1 MGWGLVHM
9 LEWLWEASI
18 RSQEKKNKTVRH
30 EGAKSKHSKHP
41 GNRIPSRRNCKCKSL
56 RLGNL
61 WSVLGGHNGVDYFQ
75 LFLVEFME
83 LVFFSYL
90 FGFLQLA
97 WSTFTISMKYLHNRK
112 RQKYSHLERE
122 HSELLSLPL
131 LSPMSIISI
140 PFLKNTCSYLLS
152 KIQSHLFIQA
162 LMRGSSSE
170 VVCFQFC
177 LGQCCFN
184 ALLFTLPPPSNH
196 IWLETIFNFKWL
208 FLNWHFPHVPKV
220 MSIYFKRSKWIW

>member
-30 EGAKSKHSKHP
+30 EGAKSKHPKHP

-61 WSVLGGHNGVDYFQ
+61 WSVLGGHNRVDYFQ

-97 WSTFTISMKYLHNRK
+97 WSTFTISMKYLHKNGK
-112 RQKYSHLERE
+112 NIPIWKENIASYSLCHYSLRWVLSAFHFLKIHAHTFWAKFKAICLFRLSWEGLAVRLCA
-122 HSELLSLPL
+122 SNSVWDSAVSMLCSLP
-131 LSPMSIISI
+131 
-140 PFLKNTCSYLLS
+140 
-152 KIQSHLFIQA
+152 
-162 LMRGSSSE
+162 
-170 VVCFQFC
+170 C
-177 LGQCCFN
+177 LH
-184 ALLFTLPPPSNH
+184 PP
-196 IWLETIFNFKWL
+196 TTFD
-208 FLNWHFPHVPKV
+208 
-220 MSIYFKRSKWIW
+220 